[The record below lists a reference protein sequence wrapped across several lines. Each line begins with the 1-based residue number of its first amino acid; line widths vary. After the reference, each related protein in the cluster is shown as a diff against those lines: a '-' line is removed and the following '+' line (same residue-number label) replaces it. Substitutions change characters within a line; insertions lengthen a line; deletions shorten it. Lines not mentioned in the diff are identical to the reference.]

1 MGDAAD
7 DEDDDCELV
16 EEPAPCESVEYV
28 DMGRPVSVTDPWEL
42 VRVGWLTLV
51 SVGVPVDIE
60 RMLPGSETGVENG
73 SESVVGMLRVGGR
86 LKVGSSGSVRPEAG
100 SCSDIV
106 AGL

>member
-16 EEPAPCESVEYV
+16 EEPAPCESDEYV
-28 DMGRPVSVTDPWEL
+28 DMGRPVSVTDPCEL
-42 VRVGWLTLV
+42 VKVGWLTLV
-51 SVGVPVDIE
+51 SVGVPVD
-60 RMLPGSETGVENG
+60 RMVPGSETGVENG